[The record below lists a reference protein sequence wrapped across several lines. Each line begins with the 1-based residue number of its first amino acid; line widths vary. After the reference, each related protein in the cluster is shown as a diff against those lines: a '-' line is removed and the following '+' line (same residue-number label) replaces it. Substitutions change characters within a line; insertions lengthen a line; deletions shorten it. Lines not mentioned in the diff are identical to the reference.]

1 MVQCPRHR
9 RDHRPKPYPTPQRG
23 VGRSRHVKRRKTD
36 GLAAGIFLF
45 PSLLVFGIFVFFP
58 LVYTF
63 WLSATDWNLISPDK
77 NFLAFGNYLRLLRD
91 SLFWR
96 VLANTA
102 IFSVSVVV
110 LAVSLGLFIAVS
122 INRKIAARTMYRT
135 MIFLPYVT
143 ATSAMALVWLWIFDP
158 QYGFLNMVL
167 RSFGIHGPEWLGSTS
182 WAMPAIVIM
191 TVWRFTGYIML
202 LYLGGLQS
210 INGELLEAASVE
222 GASRTAIF
230 WKITFPLLS
239 PTTLFV
245 VITTLITMLQNF
257 ETVYIMTQG
266 GPVNSTNMLVLYIYQ
281 NAFQYF
287 EAGYAS
293 AVSVLLFLMMI
304 GLTAIQLGSSK
315 KWVTY

>member
-1 MVQCPRHR
+1 
-9 RDHRPKPYPTPQRG
+9 
-23 VGRSRHVKRRKTD
+23 VKRRKTD
-36 GLAAGIFLF
+36 RLAAGLFLL
-45 PSLLVFGIFVFFP
+45 PSLLVFGVFVFFP

-63 WLSATDWNLISPDK
+63 WLSATDWNLISPEK
-77 NFLAFGNYLRLLRD
+77 HFVGTGNYLKLMRD
-91 SLFWR
+91 PLFWK
-96 VLANTA
+96 VLYNT
-102 IFSVSVVV
+102 ILFSAATV
-110 LAVSLGLFIAVS
+110 LVAVSLGLFIAVS
-122 INRKIAARTMYRT
+122 INRKIAGRTIYRT
-135 MIFLPYVT
+135 CIFLPYVT

-158 QYGFLNMVL
+158 QYGFLNMAL
-167 RSFGIHGPEWLGSTS
+167 KAFGVRGPEWIASTA

-210 INGELLEAASVE
+210 INSELLEAASVE
-222 GASRTAIF
+222 GAGRPTIF

-281 NAFQYF
+281 NAFQFF

-293 AVSVLLFLMMI
+293 AISVILFLVMI
-304 GLTAIQLGSSK
+304 ALTAVQLKSSK

>member
-1 MVQCPRHR
+1 M
-9 RDHRPKPYPTPQRG
+9 KG
-23 VGRSRHVKRRKTD
+23 RKTE
-36 GLAAGIFLF
+36 GLTAGLFLL

-63 WLSATDWNLISPDK
+63 WLSATDWNLISPDR
-77 NFLAFGNYLRLLRD
+77 NFLAFGNYLRLLGD
-91 SLFWR
+91 PLFWR

-102 IFSVSVVV
+102 IFSASVVV

-167 RSFGIHGPEWLGSTS
+167 RSFGVHGPEWLGSTS

-202 LYLGGLQS
+202 LYLGGLQG

-222 GASRTAIF
+222 GAGRTAIF

-304 GLTAIQLGSSK
+304 GLTAIQLRSSR

>member
-1 MVQCPRHR
+1 M
-9 RDHRPKPYPTPQRG
+9 
-23 VGRSRHVKRRKTD
+23 KRRKTD

>member
-1 MVQCPRHR
+1 
-9 RDHRPKPYPTPQRG
+9 
-23 VGRSRHVKRRKTD
+23 VKRRKTE
-36 GLAAGIFLF
+36 GLTAGLFLL

-58 LVYTF
+58 LVYPF
-63 WLSATDWNLISPDK
+63 WLSAPDWNLISPDR
-77 NFLAFGNYLRLLRD
+77 NFLAFGNYLRLLGD
-91 SLFWR
+91 PLFWR

-102 IFSVSVVV
+102 IFSASVVA

-167 RSFGIHGPEWLGSTS
+167 RGFGIHGPEWLGSTS

-202 LYLGGLQS
+202 LYLGGLQG

-222 GASRTAIF
+222 GAGRAAIF

-304 GLTAIQLGSSK
+304 GLTAIQLRSSK

>member
-1 MVQCPRHR
+1 MKKGKS
-9 RDHRPKPYPTPQRG
+9 DA
-23 VGRSRHVKRRKTD
+23 
-36 GLAAGIFLF
+36 LAAGIFLL
-45 PSLLVFGIFVFFP
+45 PSLLVFATFVFFP
-58 LVYTF
+58 LIYTI

-77 NFLAFGNYLRLLRD
+77 NFLAFGNYLKLLRD
-91 SLFWR
+91 PLFWK
-96 VLANTA
+96 VLVNTA
-102 IFSVSVVV
+102 AFSITTVGLS
-110 LAVSLGLFIAVS
+110 VSLGLFIAVS
-122 INRKIAARTMYRT
+122 INRKIAARTLYRT
-135 MIFLPYVT
+135 LVFLPYVT

-158 QYGFLNMVL
+158 QYGFINMVL
-167 RSFGIHGPEWLGSTS
+167 KVVGVRGLEWLGSTA

-222 GASRTAIF
+222 GAGRATIF

-293 AVSVLLFLMMI
+293 AVSVVLFLMMI
-304 GLTAIQLGSSK
+304 GLTLIQLRSSK

>member
-1 MVQCPRHR
+1 MR
-9 RDHRPKPYPTPQRG
+9 K
-23 VGRSRHVKRRKTD
+23 RKTD
-36 GLAAGIFLF
+36 GLAAGIFLL
-45 PSLLVFGIFVFFP
+45 PSLLVFGLFVFFP

-63 WLSATDWNLISPDK
+63 WLSATDWNLISPDR
-77 NFLAFGNYLRLLRD
+77 NFLAFGNYLRLFRD

-96 VLANTA
+96 VFANTA

-110 LAVSLGLFIAVS
+110 VAVSFGLFIAVS

-143 ATSAMALVWLWIFDP
+143 ATSAMALVWFWIFDP
-158 QYGFLNMVL
+158 QYGFFNMIL
-167 RSFGIHGPEWLGSTS
+167 RSFGIRGPEWLGSTS

-222 GASRTAIF
+222 GAGRTTIF

-287 EAGYAS
+287 EAGCAS
-293 AVSVLLFLMMI
+293 AVSILLFLMMI
-304 GLTAIQLGSSK
+304 GLTAIQLRFSK

>member
-1 MVQCPRHR
+1 M
-9 RDHRPKPYPTPQRG
+9 K
-23 VGRSRHVKRRKTD
+23 KKTD
-36 GLAAGIFLF
+36 RLAAGLFLL
-45 PSLLVFGIFVFFP
+45 PSLLVFGTFVFFP

-63 WLSATDWNLISPDK
+63 WLSATDWNLISAEK
-77 NFLAFGNYLRLLRD
+77 KFLGLGNYIRLLND
-91 SLFWR
+91 PLFWK
-96 VLANTA
+96 VLWNTSV
-102 IFSVSVVV
+102 FSVCTV
-110 LAVSLGLFIAVS
+110 LVAVSLGLFIAVS
-122 INRKIAARTMYRT
+122 INRKIVGKTFYRT
-135 MIFLPYVT
+135 CFFLPYVT

-158 QYGFLNMVL
+158 QYGFLNMVFKA
-167 RSFGIHGPEWLGSTS
+167 FGIRGPEWLASTS

-191 TVWRFTGYIML
+191 MVWRFTGYIML
-202 LYLGGLQS
+202 LYLGGLQG
-210 INGELLEAASVE
+210 IDRELLEAASVE
-222 GASRTAIF
+222 GAGSGSIF

-293 AVSVLLFLMMI
+293 AVSVVLFLMMI
-304 GLTAIQLGSSK
+304 ALTAIQLRSAK

>member
-1 MVQCPRHR
+1 
-9 RDHRPKPYPTPQRG
+9 
-23 VGRSRHVKRRKTD
+23 VKRRKTE
-36 GLAAGIFLF
+36 GLTAGLFLL

-63 WLSATDWNLISPDK
+63 WLSATDWNLISPDR
-77 NFLAFGNYLRLLRD
+77 NFLAFGNYLRLLGD
-91 SLFWR
+91 PLFWR

-102 IFSVSVVV
+102 IFSASVVV
-110 LAVSLGLFIAVS
+110 LALSLGLFIAVS

-167 RSFGIHGPEWLGSTS
+167 RGFGVHGPEWLGSTS

-202 LYLGGLQS
+202 LYLGGLQG

-222 GASRTAIF
+222 GAGRTAIF

-304 GLTAIQLGSSK
+304 GLTAIQLRSSR

>member
-1 MVQCPRHR
+1 M
-9 RDHRPKPYPTPQRG
+9 
-23 VGRSRHVKRRKTD
+23 KRRKTE
-36 GLAAGIFLF
+36 GLTAGLFLL

-63 WLSATDWNLISPDK
+63 WLSATDWNLISPDR
-77 NFLAFGNYLRLLRD
+77 NFLAFGNYLRLLGD
-91 SLFWR
+91 PLFWR

-102 IFSVSVVV
+102 IFSASVVA

-167 RSFGIHGPEWLGSTS
+167 RGFGIHGPEWLGSTS

-202 LYLGGLQS
+202 LYLGGLQG

-222 GASRTAIF
+222 GAGRAAIF

-304 GLTAIQLGSSK
+304 GLTAIQLRSSK

>member
-1 MVQCPRHR
+1 M
-9 RDHRPKPYPTPQRG
+9 
-23 VGRSRHVKRRKTD
+23 KRRKTE
-36 GLAAGIFLF
+36 GLTAGLFLL

-63 WLSATDWNLISPDK
+63 WLSATDWNLISPDR
-77 NFLAFGNYLRLLRD
+77 NFLAFGNYLRLLGD
-91 SLFWR
+91 PLFWR

-102 IFSVSVVV
+102 IFSASVVA

-167 RSFGIHGPEWLGSTS
+167 RGFGVHGPEWLGSTS

-202 LYLGGLQS
+202 LYLGGLQG

-222 GASRTAIF
+222 GGANSWKRF

-304 GLTAIQLGSSK
+304 GLTAIQLRSSK

>member
-1 MVQCPRHR
+1 M
-9 RDHRPKPYPTPQRG
+9 K
-23 VGRSRHVKRRKTD
+23 KRKSD
-36 GLAAGIFLF
+36 AVAAGIFLF
-45 PSLLVFGIFVFFP
+45 PSLMVFATFVFFP
-58 LVYTF
+58 LIYTI

-77 NFLAFGNYLRLLRD
+77 NFLAFGNYLKLLRD
-91 SLFWR
+91 PLFWR

-102 IFSVSVVV
+102 VFSIATVFLS
-110 LAVSLGLFIAVS
+110 VSLGLFIAVS

-135 MIFLPYVT
+135 LVFLPYVT

-167 RSFGIHGPEWLGSTS
+167 KVVGVRGPEWLGSTA
-182 WAMPAIVIM
+182 WAMPAIIIM

-222 GASRTAIF
+222 GAGKTVVF

-304 GLTAIQLGSSK
+304 GLTVIQLRSSR

>member
-1 MVQCPRHR
+1 M
-9 RDHRPKPYPTPQRG
+9 K
-23 VGRSRHVKRRKTD
+23 KRKSD
-36 GLAAGIFLF
+36 AVAAGIFLF
-45 PSLLVFGIFVFFP
+45 PSLMVFATFVFFP
-58 LVYTF
+58 LIYTI

-77 NFLAFGNYLRLLRD
+77 NFLAFGNYLKLLRD
-91 SLFWR
+91 PLFWK

-102 IFSVSVVV
+102 VFSIATVFLS
-110 LAVSLGLFIAVS
+110 VSLGLFIAVS
-122 INRKIAARTMYRT
+122 INRKIAAKTMYRT
-135 MIFLPYVT
+135 LVFLPYVT

-167 RSFGIHGPEWLGSTS
+167 KVVGVRGPEWLGSTA
-182 WAMPAIVIM
+182 WAMPAIIIM

-222 GASRTAIF
+222 GAGKTAVF

-304 GLTAIQLGSSK
+304 GLTVIQLRSSK

>member
-1 MVQCPRHR
+1 
-9 RDHRPKPYPTPQRG
+9 
-23 VGRSRHVKRRKTD
+23 VKRRKTE
-36 GLAAGIFLF
+36 GLTAGLFLL

-63 WLSATDWNLISPDK
+63 WLSATDWNLISPDR
-77 NFLAFGNYLRLLRD
+77 NFLAFGNYLRLLGD
-91 SLFWR
+91 PLFWR

-102 IFSVSVVV
+102 IFSASVVV

-167 RSFGIHGPEWLGSTS
+167 RGFGVHGPEWLGSTS

-202 LYLGGLQS
+202 LYLGGLQG

-222 GASRTAIF
+222 GAGRTAIF

-304 GLTAIQLGSSK
+304 GLTAIQLRSSR

>member
-1 MVQCPRHR
+1 M
-9 RDHRPKPYPTPQRG
+9 K
-23 VGRSRHVKRRKTD
+23 KRKTD
-36 GLAAGIFLF
+36 GIAAGVFLL
-45 PSLLVFGIFVFFP
+45 PSLLVFGTFVFFP
-58 LVYTF
+58 LVYTI

-77 NFLAFGNYLRLLRD
+77 NFLAFGNYLRLLGD
-91 SLFWR
+91 PLFWK

-102 IFSVSVVV
+102 IFSVSTVV

-122 INRKIAARTMYRT
+122 INRKIAARTLYRT
-135 MIFLPYVT
+135 LVFLPYVT

-167 RSFGIHGPEWLGSTS
+167 KAIGMRGPEWLGSTS

-222 GASRTAIF
+222 GAGRATIF

-266 GPVNSTNMLVLYIYQ
+266 GPVNSTNMMVLYIYQ

-304 GLTAIQLGSSK
+304 GLTVIQLRSSK